1 MKNLKFIKREAIHW
15 LFISLPFIYI
25 LLVYD
30 RMPRF
35 APFQI
40 DSEQIIYYNLL
51 FVMGLAIIMYIVLLI
66 KPSIVPRTAFH
77 DNLRSFHRLRTLMLV
92 FFSFTSLI
100 FISEYIGIPF
110 NWTKTGFILAMGFMI
125 VFGNLYPTIRHNF
138 FIGIK
143 NPWTLSNELIWKKTH
158 RLAGK
163 IFFFGG
169 LIGALYGILFDV
181 NPVPYMP
188 VIWVGYTFT
197 LLLIPNIYSYLLY
210 RQIQSQN
217 QK

>member
-1 MKNLKFIKREAIHW
+1 MKIIKFIKREAIHW
-15 LFISLPFIYI
+15 LLISLPFIYI

-40 DSEQIIYYNLL
+40 DNEQIIYYNLL
-51 FVMGLAIIMYIVLLI
+51 FINVISIFMYFVLLI
-66 KPSIVPRTAFH
+66 KPSMVPKTAYH
-77 DNLRSFHRLRTLMLV
+77 DNLKTFQRIRTLMVV
-92 FFSFTSLI
+92 FFSLLSLI
-100 FISEYIGIPF
+100 FISIKIGIPF
-110 NWTKTGFILAMGFMI
+110 NWTKTAFLLGMGYMML
-125 VFGNLYPTIRHNF
+125 FGNLYPTIRHNF

-143 NPWTLSNELIWKKTH
+143 NSWTLSNELIWKKTH
-158 RLAGK
+158 RFAGK

-169 LIGALYGILFDV
+169 LIGAIYGILFSV